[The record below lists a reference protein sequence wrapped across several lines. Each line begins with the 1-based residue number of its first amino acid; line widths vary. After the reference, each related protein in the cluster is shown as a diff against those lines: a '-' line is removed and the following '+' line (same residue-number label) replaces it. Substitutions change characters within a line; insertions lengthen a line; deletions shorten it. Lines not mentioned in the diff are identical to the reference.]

1 MREWIAQTAM
11 HAFGFM
17 LPVALVALG
26 IAVLLLPLA
35 AFKTTRAFAGLAL
48 TILSYVFGATAWLY
62 GADCSFAAFGW
73 VGLIVGLLF
82 AGIGVVPLAMIA
94 GIFKADVPIMVTWI
108 LLALVAATL
117 LARFTGIAI
126 MAASGGGR
134 RGLRMRGASPPP

>member
-1 MREWIAQTAM
+1 MREWIAETAM

-17 LPVALVALG
+17 LPVALIALG
-26 IAVLLLPLA
+26 IAILLLPLA

-62 GADCSFAAFGW
+62 GAACSFAAFGW

-126 MAASGGGR
+126 MAASGDGR
-134 RGLRMRGASPPP
+134 RG

>member
-62 GADCSFAAFGW
+62 GAACSFAAFGW

-126 MAASGGGR
+126 MAASGDGR
-134 RGLRMRGASPPP
+134 RG